1 MRKALTVGELLVTM
15 AIIGVI
21 AMLVLPSFM
30 KDYHNKLY
38 TVRLKKVYEMLTDAM
53 ERACTDNNVSHF
65 NQTTYAKPN
74 NAASQ
79 KAFLET
85 YFKVSKKNGEA
96 AFADKYRKLSTNDN
110 EGSSISSYILGGKT
124 KLQGGESI
132 SITCESSTECVVLV
146 DINSTDGPN
155 IGGRDLFRFR
165 IDTSTN
171 TVMSHSGAGEC
182 GNDNVGH
189 GCFSRI
195 IQDNWTMKY

>member
-21 AMLVLPSFM
+21 AMLVLPSFL

-38 TVRLKKVYEMLTDAM
+38 TVRLKKVYEMFTDAM
-53 ERACTDNNVSHF
+53 ERACTDNNVSYF
-65 NQTTYAKPN
+65 NQTAYAKPN
-74 NAASQ
+74 DAAGQQ
-79 KAFLET
+79 KFIET
-85 YFKVSKKNGEA
+85 YFKVSKKNGDA
-96 AFADKYRKLSTNDN
+96 AFANSYRKLNATNND
-110 EGSSISSYILGGKT
+110 GASISSLITGGKS

-132 SITCESSTECVVLV
+132 SLICKSATECIVMV

-165 IDTSTN
+165 IDTSKN
-171 TVMSHSGAGEC
+171 IVMSHSDPAEC
-182 GNDNVGH
+182 GTDIYGH
-189 GCFSRI
+189 GCLNRI